1 MSGVEIL
8 EPNELWKQIYTI
20 ILSYGLAWAY
30 GKAVDKRIN
39 NSPCIL
45 LLAAALISWIIVGDT
60 FKFSMI
66 DVFITIILG
75 WIIPEIIKMVERK
88 EFALALAST
97 SYSFGMIIWGLM
109 HNKYYLLGVVLVIIG
124 MAIFTWSSSKKQS
137 IRSQ

>member
-124 MAIFTWSSSKKQS
+124 MAIFTWSSRKKS

>member
-1 MSGVEIL
+1 MSSINVLEWKVFLEEIF
-8 EPNELWKQIYTI
+8 TI

-39 NSPCIL
+39 DSPCIL
-45 LLAAALISWIIVGDT
+45 LLAATLISWIIVGDT

-88 EFALALAST
+88 EFVLAFAST

>member
-109 HNKYYLLGVVLVIIG
+109 HNKYYFLGVVLVIIG
-124 MAIFTWSSSKKQS
+124 MAIFTWSSRKKS